1 MPYRVVIIGAGFGG
15 IGMAIA
21 LKQAGI
27 EDFAVLERAGDLGGT
42 WRDNSYPGLTCD
54 IPSQLY
60 SFSFRP
66 WRWSRRF
73 PARDEILAYLHALV
87 AERGLGPHL
96 RFGCGVVSAAFDERR
111 ALWDLTLDD
120 GSTLQA
126 TAVVC
131 GVGQLGRPV
140 IPDIPG
146 RDEFAGPSWH
156 SARWNHDAE
165 LAGRRVAVI
174 GTGASAV
181 QFVPEIAKVAGHVDV
196 YQRSAPYVMPK
207 ADRPYRGAEQAV
219 FDRLPVARK
228 ADRLRIFLY
237 GELLTSGFV
246 LSPKLLAGPMQ
257 LWRRQLRSQ
266 IADPE
271 LRAKCV
277 PDYVMGCKRV
287 VFSSDWYPALARPNV
302 GLVTDRIE
310 RIVPDGVV
318 AADGTTRGADVII
331 YGTGFKAAE
340 FLVPMRVSG
349 LGGQTLQ
356 AAWQEGAQA
365 YFGITVCGFPNFFM
379 LYGPNTNLGGNSI
392 IYMLEGQIGYVLG
405 AVQAL
410 EAERLAWLDVRPEV
424 QHAFNSWV
432 QSSSRKSVW
441 ESGCHSWYTTASG
454 RNTNNWPD
462 YTFLYRYRVRRF
474 DLAAYRV
481 MPGHGRRRGGMTSRA
496 GRGPRVPPAVMRLGA
511 RQLGRW
517 CLEPGA
523 ALAGAA
529 HAAAPAHPALPAA
542 ARHHGRQAGHRRGAR
557 RGGVIPGG
565 GSAADGDPLSRR
577 RLLPGFGEHGPV
589 VGRAPERSG
598 GLPGRAARIPPGTRA
613 SPSGGP

>member
-1 MPYRVVIIGAGFGG
+1 MLLLMSYRAVIVGAGFGG

-27 EDFAVLERAGDLGGT
+27 DDFLVVEKAADLGGT

-73 PARDEILAYLHALV
+73 PARDEILAYLRALV
-87 AERGLGPHL
+87 AEHGLGPRM
-96 RFGCGVVSAAFDERR
+96 RFGSGVAAAAFDGRR

-131 GVGQLGRPV
+131 SVGQLGRPV
-140 IPDIPG
+140 IPDIAG
-146 RDEFAGPSWH
+146 QDEFAGLSWH
-156 SARWNHDAE
+156 SARWNHDAD
-165 LAGRRVAVI
+165 LAGRRVAVV
-174 GTGASAV
+174 GTGASAI

-196 YQRSAPYVMPK
+196 YQRSAPYVLPK
-207 ADRPYRGAEQAV
+207 GDRPYRGFELAL
-219 FDRLPVARK
+219 FDRLPVVRK

-246 LSPKLLAGPMQ
+246 VSPKLLAAPMQ
-257 LWRRQLRSQ
+257 MWRHQLHSQ

-287 VFSSDWYPALARPNV
+287 VFSNDWYPTLARPNV
-302 GLVTDRIE
+302 ELVTDSIARL
-310 RIVPDGVV
+310 VSGGVV
-318 AADGTTRGADVII
+318 TSDGTTRAAEVII

-340 FLVPMRVSG
+340 FLAPMLVSG
-349 LGGQTLQ
+349 LGGRRLGD
-356 AAWQEGAQA
+356 AWQDGAQA
-365 YFGITVCGFPNFFM
+365 YLGIAVSGFPNFFM

-392 IYMLEGQIGYVLG
+392 LYMLEGQIGYVLG
-405 AVQAL
+405 ALRAL
-410 EAERLAWLDVRPEV
+410 AAHRVAWLDVRPEV
-424 QHAFNSWV
+424 QDAFGSWV
-432 QSSSRKSVW
+432 QTASRTSVW

-454 RNTNNWPD
+454 RNTNNWPSH
-462 YTFLYRYRVRRF
+462 TFMYRYRVRRF

-481 MPGHGRRRGGMTSRA
+481 MPATSGA
-496 GRGPRVPPAVMRLGA
+496 GPA
-511 RQLGRW
+511 
-517 CLEPGA
+517 
-523 ALAGAA
+523 
-529 HAAAPAHPALPAA
+529 
-542 ARHHGRQAGHRRGAR
+542 
-557 RGGVIPGG
+557 
-565 GSAADGDPLSRR
+565 
-577 RLLPGFGEHGPV
+577 
-589 VGRAPERSG
+589 
-598 GLPGRAARIPPGTRA
+598 
-613 SPSGGP
+613 

>member
-21 LKQAGI
+21 LKRAGI

-73 PARDEILAYLHALV
+73 PAREEILAYLHALV
-87 AERGLGPHL
+87 AERGLRPHL
-96 RFGCGVVSAAFDERR
+96 RLGCGVVAAAFDERR
-111 ALWDLTLDD
+111 AVWDLTLDD
-120 GSTLQA
+120 GGTLQA
-126 TAVVC
+126 TAVIC
-131 GVGQLGRPV
+131 AVGQLGRPV
-140 IPDIPG
+140 IPGIAG

-156 SARWNHDAE
+156 SARWDHGAG

-181 QFVPEIAKVAGHVDV
+181 QFVPEIAKAAGHVDV
-196 YQRSAPYVMPK
+196 YQRSAPYVLPK
-207 ADRPYRGAEQAV
+207 ADRPYRGIERAL
-219 FDRLPVARK
+219 FDHLPVVRK

-246 LSPKLLAGPMQ
+246 LSPKLLAGPVQ

-271 LRAKCV
+271 LRARCV

-302 GLVTDRIE
+302 ELVTDRIE
-310 RIVPDGVV
+310 RIIPDGVV
-318 AADGTTRGADVII
+318 AAGGTMRAADVII
-331 YGTGFKAAE
+331 YGTGFNAAE
-340 FLVPMRVSG
+340 FLAPMRVSG
-349 LGGQTLQ
+349 LGGRTLQ
-356 AAWQEGAQA
+356 RAWQDGAQA
-365 YFGITVCGFPNFFM
+365 YLGITVSGFPNFFM

-405 AVQAL
+405 AVRAL
-410 EAERLAWLDVRPEV
+410 EGEHPAWLDVRPEM
-424 QHAFNSWV
+424 QDAFNSWV
-432 QSSSRKSVW
+432 QSASRRSVW

-454 RNTNNWPD
+454 RNTNNWPSH
-462 YTFLYRYRVRRF
+462 TFTYRYRVRHF
-474 DLAAYRV
+474 DRAAYQVTPER
-481 MPGHGRRRGGMTSRA
+481 PATA
-496 GRGPRVPPAVMRLGA
+496 GT
-511 RQLGRW
+511 
-517 CLEPGA
+517 
-523 ALAGAA
+523 
-529 HAAAPAHPALPAA
+529 
-542 ARHHGRQAGHRRGAR
+542 
-557 RGGVIPGG
+557 
-565 GSAADGDPLSRR
+565 SAA
-577 RLLPGFGEHGPV
+577 
-589 VGRAPERSG
+589 
-598 GLPGRAARIPPGTRA
+598 
-613 SPSGGP
+613 